1 MTKSDLKQLI
11 ADNKTKQAID
21 LLLKATKELEDSDLQ
36 NEVIL
41 QSAKYNAYLKEKAA
55 GTKSQENLDIQKA
68 NIDNALTYIVD
79 KLPSPIIAFTEPI
92 LPITNHQSL
101 APSHQSPVTKS
112 WAPLLVGLG
121 FALLIFL
128 TILFFPCPTG
138 AQYVV
143 FKILISL
150 GAAGIAAVI
159 PGFLEFKHRKEITA
173 GGALAVFVLVYF
185 FNPTLI
191 DPSSKCNNEPF
202 EFTVSLRG
210 PALPEYPHLQD
221 ATLQLKLDNRWD
233 EANVDEFGDADFK
246 GIPGEFAD
254 KLVPL
259 RLKSSFWQLQ
269 QDSVLLEGKS
279 ETVDIAPNGAL
290 EQIRGNV
297 RTGDGS
303 AYIEGVE
310 IRMDNSQVSVTTDAT
325 GYFEINVPVQMQR
338 EKYSITASKPGFTS
352 QMLYAYPSSGSLEIR
367 LLPNN

>member
-1 MTKSDLKQLI
+1 MTKSDLKQLV

-79 KLPSPIIAFTEPI
+79 KLPFSTEISRQVGSEQLTVNSQKEPGGSI
-92 LPITNHQSL
+92 WP
-101 APSHQSPVTKS
+101 
-112 WAPLLVGLG
+112 PLLVGLG

-159 PGFLEFKHRKEITA
+159 PGFLEFKYRKEITA

-210 PALPEYPHLQD
+210 PALPDYPPLKD

-233 EANVDEFGDADFK
+233 EATVDEFGDADFK
-246 GIPGEFAD
+246 GIPGEFAG
-254 KLVPL
+254 KLTPL
-259 RLKSSFWQLQ
+259 RLKSAFWQLQ
-269 QDSVLLEGKS
+269 QDSVLLEGKN

-310 IRMDNSQVSVTTDAT
+310 IRLDNSQVAVTTDAT

-338 EKYSITASKPGFTS
+338 EKYSITATKQGFSPQT
-352 QMLYAYPSSGSLEIR
+352 LYAYPSTGSLEIR